1 MVVCPLGFRGTRREA
16 VWAIIFPTHA
26 FNYLPINTSHGSQI
40 SFLSLFLNFQFRTLL
55 FQAFLS
61 DLPLPENALPISIL
75 SFTLVFTPPLTTIYF
90 SFPFFSMGFTKLVKK
105 DAAVE
110 TFKTKYHIPWDILIE
125 YYT

>member
-1 MVVCPLGFRGTRREA
+1 MVLKFHFFCF
-16 VWAIIFPTHA
+16 
-26 FNYLPINTSHGSQI
+26 
-40 SFLSLFLNFQFRTLL
+40 FLNFNLELSFSKPSSQTFL
-55 FQAFLS
+55 F
-61 DLPLPENALPISIL
+61 PRMPPLPISII